1 VYFAILPTPNSGLIP
16 TRSTPDPTR
25 DPCPVIRIAEGS
37 VNAFDSARV
46 ARLASRVS
54 SFAWR
59 PLRMEFPRK
68 LLILGLLA
76 NFTLLSQASTQPVHA
91 RHAMVVTVHAL
102 ASQVGVEI
110 LQAGGNAVDA
120 AVATGF
126 ALAVVHPP
134 AGNIGGGGFMLI
146 RMADGKTH
154 FLDYREKAPEAASRD
169 MYLDAQGNVV
179 DGASEFGY
187 KSIGVPGSVAGMV
200 YAEQKYGK
208 LTLKQVMAPAIEL
221 ARDGYALTW
230 GEAEDFHDRYLA
242 QYPESR
248 RVFQR
253 NGDYYKPGEI
263 FRQPDLAGTLERI
276 AAQPDDF
283 YHGALA
289 RELAA
294 AVQKGGGLITADDL
308 AHYEVKER
316 EPVRGIYRGYEV
328 ISAPPPSSGGT
339 VLLES
344 LNMLEGYAL
353 AKMESRSAESVHF
366 TVEAF
371 RRAFF
376 DRAEFM
382 GDPDFSRIP
391 VAQLLDKR
399 YAAAWR
405 ETIDPQHASPSKE
418 LQRPAVFS
426 ELEQYAAAHPPT
438 NASPES
444 NHTTHY
450 SVVDAEGNAVAVTT
464 TINDWFGSRVT
475 ADGLGF
481 LLNDEMDDF
490 SAKPGVPNA
499 DGLIQGAA
507 NAIGPRKRPLSS
519 MTPTIVVHNGK
530 TVMVLGSPGSSK
542 IITTVANVLMG
553 VVDYGMNIQEAVNA
567 PRFHHQWL
575 PDVVNVEKWFS
586 PDALNTLRKM
596 GYNVQVGLGSG
607 DDYSPYWSDAECI
620 AIDEKT
626 GERLGATDGRNS
638 NGKAVG
644 Y

>member
-1 VYFAILPTPNSGLIP
+1 
-16 TRSTPDPTR
+16 
-25 DPCPVIRIAEGS
+25 
-37 VNAFDSARV
+37 
-46 ARLASRVS
+46 
-54 SFAWR
+54 
-59 PLRMEFPRK
+59 
-68 LLILGLLA
+68 
-76 NFTLLSQASTQPVHA
+76 VHA
-91 RHAMVVTVHAL
+91 QHAVVVTVHQL

-110 LQAGGNAVDA
+110 LQSGGNAVDA

-154 FLDYREKAPEAASRD
+154 FLDYREKAPAAAKPD
-169 MYLDAQGNVV
+169 MYLDAQGNVIP
-179 DGASEFGY
+179 GATEIGY
-187 KSIGVPGSVAGMV
+187 KSIAVPGSVAGMA
-200 YAEQKYGK
+200 YAEKKYGK
-208 LTLKQVMAPAIEL
+208 LTLKQVMAPAIRL

-230 GEAEDFHDRYLA
+230 EEASDMHDRHLA
-242 QYPESR
+242 EFPDSR

-253 NGDYYKPGEI
+253 DGNYYKPGDV
-263 FRQPDLAGTLERI
+263 FRQPDLARTLERI
-276 AAQPDDF
+276 AANPEDF

-289 RELAA
+289 HELAA
-294 AVQKGGGLITADDL
+294 AMQKGGGLITADDL

-316 EPVRGIYRGYEV
+316 EPVRGTYRGFEV

-339 VLLES
+339 VLIES
-344 LNMLEGYAL
+344 LNILEGYDL
-353 AKMESRSAESVHF
+353 ARLENRSAESIHF
-366 TVEAF
+366 TVEGF

-382 GDPDFSRIP
+382 GDPDYAKIP
-391 VAQLLDKR
+391 VAQLLDKK

-405 ETIDPQHASPSKE
+405 ETIDPLHASPSQSLK
-418 LQRPAVFS
+418 RPAVFS
-426 ELEQYAAAHPPT
+426 QLEQYAAAHPP
-438 NASPES
+438 AMAPHEG

-450 SVVDAEGNAVAVTT
+450 SVVDTDGNAVAVTT

-475 ADGLGF
+475 AEGLGF

-490 SAKPGVPNA
+490 SAKPGVPNS
-499 DGLIQGAA
+499 DGLIQGVP
-507 NAIGPRKRPLSS
+507 NAIGPGKRPLSS

-530 TVMVLGSPGSSK
+530 TVLVLGSPGSSK

-553 VVDYGMNIQEAVNA
+553 VLDYKLNLQEAVNA
-567 PRFHHQWL
+567 PRFHNQWL
-575 PDVVNVEKWFS
+575 PDVVNVEKSFF
-586 PDALNTLRKM
+586 PDTLNILRKM
-596 GYNVQVGLGSG
+596 GYKVQIGLGEG
-607 DDYSPYWSDAECI
+607 NGESPYWSDAECI

-638 NGKAVG
+638 NGKAMG

>member
-1 VYFAILPTPNSGLIP
+1 MRFPHRYLIYWLLTSLCLVP
-16 TRSTPDPTR
+16 
-25 DPCPVIRIAEGS
+25 AG
-37 VNAFDSARV
+37 
-46 ARLASRVS
+46 LAST
-54 SFAWR
+54 
-59 PLRMEFPRK
+59 E
-68 LLILGLLA
+68 
-76 NFTLLSQASTQPVHA
+76 PVHA
-91 RHAMVVTVHAL
+91 QHGMVVSVHDL

-126 ALAVVHPP
+126 ALAVVHPS

-146 RMADGKTH
+146 RMADGKAH
-154 FLDYREKAPEAASRD
+154 FVDYREKAPAAASRD
-169 MYLDAQGNVV
+169 MYLDSHGDVIK
-179 DGASEFGY
+179 GASEFGY

-200 YAEQKYGK
+200 YAEKKFGK
-208 LTLKQVMAPAIEL
+208 LTLKQVIAPAIKL
-221 ARDGYALTW
+221 ARDGYALSW
-230 GEAEDFHDRYLA
+230 HEAKDLHTSHLA
-242 QYPESR
+242 EFPESR

-253 NGDYYKPGEI
+253 NGDYYKAGEI
-263 FRQPDLAGTLERI
+263 FRQPDLARTLERI
-276 AAQPDDF
+276 SERPDDF

-294 AVQKGGGLITADDL
+294 VIQKGGGLLTVEDL
-308 AHYEVKER
+308 ASYEVKER
-316 EPVRGIYRGYEV
+316 VPVRGSYRGFEI

-339 VLLES
+339 VLIES
-344 LNMLEGYAL
+344 LNILEGYDL
-353 AKMESRSAESVHF
+353 AKMENRSAQSVHF
-366 TVEAF
+366 TIEGF

-382 GDPDFSRIP
+382 GDPDFSKVP
-391 VAQLLDKR
+391 VAQLLDKK

-405 ETIDPQHASPSKE
+405 ETISPERASVSKD
-418 LQRPAVFS
+418 LKRPAIFS
-426 ELEQYAAAHPPT
+426 ELEQYAESHPP
-438 NASPES
+438 AAVPRES

-450 SVVDAEGNAVAVTT
+450 SVVDAEGNAVSVTT

-490 SAKPGVPNA
+490 SSKPGVPNA

-507 NAIGPRKRPLSS
+507 NEIGPGKRPLSS
-519 MTPTIVVHNGK
+519 MTPTIAVHNGK
-530 TVMVLGSPGSSK
+530 AVLVLGSPGSSK

-567 PRFHHQWL
+567 PRFHNQWM
-575 PDVVNVEKWFS
+575 PDKLNVEQWFS
-586 PDALNTLRKM
+586 PDTLATLEKM
-596 GYNVQVGLGSG
+596 GYKIEIGLHDS
-607 DDYSPYWSDAECI
+607 DEVEPYWSDAECI

-626 GERLGATDGRNS
+626 GERLGATDVRNS
-638 NGKAVG
+638 RGKAVG

>member
-1 VYFAILPTPNSGLIP
+1 MLALALAAAPTA
-16 TRSTPDPTR
+16 T
-25 DPCPVIRIAEGS
+25 A
-37 VNAFDSARV
+37 
-46 ARLASRVS
+46 ASH
-54 SFAWR
+54 
-59 PLRMEFPRK
+59 
-68 LLILGLLA
+68 
-76 NFTLLSQASTQPVHA
+76 PVHA
-91 RHAMVVTVHAL
+91 QHGMVVSVHAL

-120 AVATGF
+120 AVATEF

-146 RMADGKTH
+146 RLADGKAH
-154 FLDYREKAPEAASRD
+154 FLDYREKAPAAATRD
-169 MYLDAQGNVV
+169 MYLDAQGNVIE
-179 DGASEFGY
+179 GASEFGY
-187 KSIGVPGSVAGMV
+187 KAIGVPGSVAGMV

-208 LTLKQVMAPAIEL
+208 LTLKQVMAPAIKL

-230 GEAEDFHDRYLA
+230 EEADDFHDRHLA
-242 QYPESR
+242 QFPESH

-263 FRQPDLAGTLERI
+263 FQQPDLARTLERI
-276 AAQPDDF
+276 AAKPDDF

-289 RELAA
+289 KELAA
-294 AVQKGGGLITADDL
+294 AMQKGGGLITADDL

-316 EPVRGIYRGYEV
+316 EPVHGTYRGYDI

-339 VLLES
+339 VLVES
-344 LNMLEGYAL
+344 LNILEGYDL
-353 AKMESRSAESVHF
+353 AKLGDRSAQSIHF

-371 RRAFF
+371 RRAFM

-382 GDPDFSRIP
+382 GDPDFAKIP
-391 VAQLLDKR
+391 VAQLIDKR

-405 ETIDPQHASPSKE
+405 DTIDPARASPSNE
-418 LQRPAVFS
+418 LKRPAVFS
-426 ELEQYAAAHPPT
+426 KLEQYAVAHLPAVPH
-438 NASPES
+438 EG
-444 NHTTHY
+444 NHTTHF
-450 SVVDAEGNAVAVTT
+450 SVMDAEGNAVAVTT

-490 SAKPGVPNA
+490 SAKPGAPNG
-499 DGLIQGAA
+499 DNLIQGEA
-507 NAIGPRKRPLSS
+507 NAIGPGKRPLSS
-519 MTPTIVVHNGK
+519 MTPTMVVHDGK
-530 TVMVLGSPGSSK
+530 TVLVLGSPGSSK

-567 PRFHHQWL
+567 PRFHNQWM

-586 PDALNTLRKM
+586 PDTVNLLRKM
-596 GYNVQVGLGSG
+596 GYNIEIGLHYGAFV
-607 DDYSPYWSDAECI
+607 SPYWSDAECI
-620 AIDEKT
+620 AVDEKT
-626 GERLGATDGRNS
+626 GDRLGATDGRNS
-638 NGKAVG
+638 NGKALG